1 MPTADRAPHASG
13 PSLASTARLM
23 RVAQLAEEIIA
34 IVSETPGLIPSSSL
48 SATSLAR
55 VGSIAETDV
64 RRRPI
69 IDGATFCV
77 HWDGR
82 TCRLGNTLAF
92 RLLERLARRP
102 NQLVHCDV
110 LLHELWDRYTSRD
123 AVRSTVKVLRRK
135 LITAGMESLALAID
149 GSTTRHY
156 GLMLAGQ
163 F

>member
-1 MPTADRAPHASG
+1 MPIADRAPHAIE
-13 PSLASTARLM
+13 PSLSSTTRLM

-34 IVSETPGLIPSSSL
+34 IVSETSGLIPSSSL
-48 SATSLAR
+48 PAASLAR
-55 VGSIAETDV
+55 VGAIAETDV

-92 RLLERLARRP
+92 KLLERLARRP
-102 NQLVHCDV
+102 NQLIHCDV
-110 LLHELWDRYTSRD
+110 LLHEIWDHYSSRD
-123 AVRSTVKVLRRK
+123 AVRSMVKVLRRK
-135 LITAGMESLALAID
+135 LSMAGMENLALAID
-149 GSTTRHY
+149 GRTTHHY
-156 GLMLAGQ
+156 GLMLAWQ

>member
-1 MPTADRAPHASG
+1 MPTADRAPHAVE
-13 PSLASTARLM
+13 PSPASMTSLM

-34 IVSETPGLIPSSSL
+34 IISETPGLIPSSSL
-48 SATSLAR
+48 PAPSLAR
-55 VGSIAETDV
+55 IGSIAETDV

-92 RLLERLARRP
+92 RLLERLARWP
-102 NQLVHCDV
+102 NQLIHCNV
-110 LLHELWDRYTSRD
+110 LLHEIWDHYSSRD

-135 LITAGMESLALAID
+135 LSMAGMENLALAID
-149 GSTTRHY
+149 GSTTHHY

>member
-1 MPTADRAPHASG
+1 MPTADRAPHASE

-23 RVAQLAEEIIA
+23 RVAQLAKEIIA
-34 IVSETPGLIPSSSL
+34 IVSETPGLISSSSA

-55 VGSIAETDV
+55 VGSVAETDG

-102 NQLVHCDV
+102 NQLVPCDV
-110 LLHELWDRYTSRD
+110 LLDELWDGYSSRD
-123 AVRSTVKVLRRK
+123 AVRSMVRVLRRK
-135 LITAGMESLALAID
+135 LCAAGMEDLALAID
-149 GSTTRHY
+149 GSTTHHY